1 MENGV
6 RTLSLSLC
14 HPASHMPVSGAQ
26 SERLI
31 PVAAACGCGGDKE
44 ELWLWSDGSFG
55 WSASEGKG

>member
-1 MENGV
+1 MWKMEQELC
-6 RTLSLSLC
+6 LSLWSC
-14 HPASHMPVSGAQ
+14 HMPVSGAQ

-31 PVAAACGCGGDKE
+31 PVAAACDCGGDKE